1 MANLSSERCQPGALA
16 VAGEEAAELLT
27 GLSPDWRSEEGRLR
41 REYRLRGF
49 GEPVALAVRIALLAE
64 REDHHPELRLG
75 YGHLEVELTTHSAGG
90 LTRNDFILAAKIDQ
104 LG

>member
-1 MANLSSERCQPGALA
+1 MVELSRERCQPGAPALS
-16 VAGEEAAELLT
+16 VGEASELLR
-27 GLSPDWRSEEGRLR
+27 GLSTEWRSEEGRLR
-41 REYRLRGF
+41 RDYRLRGF

-75 YGHLEVELTTHSAGG
+75 YGHLDVELTTHSAGG
-90 LTRNDFILAAKIDQ
+90 LSRNDFILAAKIDQ

>member
-1 MANLSSERCQPGALA
+1 MANLSRERSQPDAPA
-16 VAGEEAAELLT
+16 VAGEAAAELLR

-90 LTRNDFILAAKIDQ
+90 LTRNDFILAAKIDE

>member
-1 MANLSSERCQPGALA
+1 MADLSRERCQPGAPA
-16 VAGEEAAELLT
+16 VAAGEAAELLR
-27 GLSPDWRSEEGRLR
+27 GLSAGWRAEGGRLR

-90 LTRNDFILAAKIDQ
+90 LSRNDFILAAKIDQ

>member
-1 MANLSSERCQPGALA
+1 MGGLSRERCQPGAPA
-16 VAGEEAAELLT
+16 IPSKEGAELLAS
-27 GLSPDWRSEEGRLR
+27 LSPSWRSEGGRLR

-90 LTRNDFILAAKIDQ
+90 LSRNDFIVAAKIDE
-104 LG
+104 LT

>member
-1 MANLSSERCQPGALA
+1 MGELSRERCQPGAPALRLE
-16 VAGEEAAELLT
+16 EEAAMLAS
-27 GLSPDWRSEEGRLR
+27 LSSGWRSEGGRLR

-90 LTRNDFILAAKIDQ
+90 LSRNDFILAAKIDE
-104 LG
+104 LS

>member
-1 MANLSSERCQPGALA
+1 MGELSRERCQPGAPA
-16 VAGEEAAELLT
+16 IAPQGAAELLAS
-27 GLSPDWRSEEGRLR
+27 LSSSWRSEGGRLQ

-64 REDHHPELRLG
+64 REDHHPELHLG

-90 LTRNDFILAAKIDQ
+90 LTRNDFIVAAKIDE
-104 LG
+104 LT